1 VLQGFLCSARSRWLL
16 FTPQCIATIFCN
28 IEQIYDLSTQLL
40 TDMEETSRHSG
51 DYHCQLGP
59 CFLKRVRR
67 RTHLILSND
76 RMTLMGSTNQYCN
89 KSVLSL
95 LRRLST
101 WCCPHLL
108 LSAGARSYRSIS
120 AADAGAQKLTFRPSL
135 LLSIDGTDGLTDRQT
150 DADRYIYLVP
160 LTMGAALRARLNDVC

>member
-1 VLQGFLCSARSRWLL
+1 MLQGFLCSARSRWLL

-59 CFLKRVRR
+59 CFLKCVRTP
-67 RTHLILSND
+67 THLILSSD
-76 RMTLMGSTNQYCN
+76 RMTVMGSTNQYCN

-101 WCCPHLL
+101 WRCPHLL
-108 LSAGARSYRSIS
+108 LNAGACSTAPAVIDWYPLQTLALSSKPTGRRCCCRSM
-120 AADAGAQKLTFRPSL
+120 GQ
-135 LLSIDGTDGLTDRQT
+135 TDGQT
-150 DADRYIYLVP
+150 DERPTV
-160 LTMGAALRARLNDVC
+160 T